1 MVKTPPFHGGNTG
14 SNPVRV
20 IIKVR
25 DDIIIVSGFFYYLGS
40 LIASSC
46 ANHLSEPFLMLA
58 YEELQLVP
66 SDTRLFPFVYLMKYF
81 GATKY
86 SFLARTDFGVEST
99 I

>member
-1 MVKTPPFHGGNTG
+1 
-14 SNPVRV
+14 
-20 IIKVR
+20 
-25 DDIIIVSGFFYYLGS
+25 
-40 LIASSC
+40 
-46 ANHLSEPFLMLA
+46 MLA